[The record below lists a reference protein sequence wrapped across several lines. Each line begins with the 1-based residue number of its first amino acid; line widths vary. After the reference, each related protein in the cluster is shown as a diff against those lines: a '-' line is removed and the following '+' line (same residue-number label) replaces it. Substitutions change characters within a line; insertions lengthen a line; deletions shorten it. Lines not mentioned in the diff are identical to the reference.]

1 MHKNDYRPPDR
12 SRKQRF
18 LTQEE
23 IEKGKKGKW
32 TELEITGK
40 LFRIF
45 FLMVHPLYR
54 DRFDHSGP
62 PTFCQPHLLVYFRS
76 CSCSESGIMESKTF
90 NCIIFKR

>member
-40 LFRIF
+40 LFRMIF
-45 FLMVHPLYR
+45 F
-54 DRFDHSGP
+54 DGP
-62 PTFCQPHLLVYFRS
+62 ST
-76 CSCSESGIMESKTF
+76 
-90 NCIIFKR
+90 

>member
-18 LTQEE
+18 LTPEE

-40 LFRIF
+40 LFRTGENF
-45 FLMVHPLYR
+45 NSLELKEHL
-54 DRFDHSGP
+54 GP
-62 PTFCQPHLLVYFRS
+62 PTFCQHQ
-76 CSCSESGIMESKTF
+76 
-90 NCIIFKR
+90 IIF

>member
-40 LFRIF
+40 LFRMNFFDGPSTLSAHILSTSFTGIF
-45 FLMVHPLYR
+45 QVLFVL
-54 DRFDHSGP
+54 
-62 PTFCQPHLLVYFRS
+62 
-76 CSCSESGIMESKTF
+76 
-90 NCIIFKR
+90 

>member
-18 LTQEE
+18 LTPEE

-40 LFRIF
+40 LFRT
-45 FLMVHPLYR
+45 
-54 DRFDHSGP
+54 G
-62 PTFCQPHLLVYFRS
+62 QN
-76 CSCSESGIMESKTF
+76 F
-90 NCIIFKR
+90 NSQGVL